1 MIKAITCV
9 QIITAFPQ
17 QDRQQ
22 KKRNSDKRKQNK
34 KVKFNLYLEKT
45 TFDIRM

>member
-1 MIKAITCV
+1 MIKAITCI

-17 QDRQQ
+17 QDQQ
-22 KKRNSDKRKQNK
+22 HKKKDSDKKKNNK
-34 KVKFNLYLEKT
+34 KAKFNLYLEKT